1 MGLNQGDVDHRQSSI
16 YAAWLLPGAI
26 VVIAALVAVTGDWG
40 RDLLRYDRAAISGGE
55 IWRLVSGHIVHL
67 GWSHFLLNGAGLL
80 LISYL
85 VASRFTTRQ
94 WLIITIVAIAGI
106 DTGFWI
112 WQPQLLWYVGLSGL
126 LHGLLAAGAVDGVR
140 TGQLDYWLIAVFLL
154 LKLTYEQLVGPLPGS
169 EGTSGGNVVV
179 AAHLYGA
186 IAGSIGGVLIGVYR
200 SFRKAPA
207 AAI

>member
-1 MGLNQGDVDHRQSSI
+1 MGLNQGDVDHRQISKNPV
-16 YAAWLLPGAI
+16 WLLPGAI
-26 VVIAALVAVTGDWG
+26 VVVAVLVAVTGDWG
-40 RDLLRYDRAAISGGE
+40 RELLRYDRGAISEGD

-67 GWSHFLLNGAGLL
+67 GWSHFLLNSAGLL
-80 LISYL
+80 LIFYL

-106 DTGFWI
+106 DIGFWF
-112 WQPQLLWYVGLSGL
+112 WQPQLIWYVGLSGL
-126 LHGLLAAGAVDGVR
+126 LHGFLAAGAVDGIR
-140 TGQLDYWLIAVFLL
+140 TGQVDYWLIGAFLL
-154 LKLTYEQLVGPLPGS
+154 FKLSYEQLLGPLPGS

-186 IAGSIGGVLIGVYR
+186 ISGVLIGFYL
-200 SFRKAPA
+200 SFRKAHA